1 MYVHKIGT
9 NTKYKK
15 LVTVLQVN
23 GVGLKFEVDTGAE
36 LSINPLKIY
45 REKLAMV
52 KIVPSSVVLKLL
64 RSEFSLGPFRM
75 VLHNSTFLACIH
87 LTMQN

>member
-23 GVGLKFEVDTGAE
+23 GVGLKFEVDIGAE
-36 LSINPLKIY
+36 LSIIPLKIY

-64 RSEFSLGPFRM
+64 QSRVLPRPF
-75 VLHNSTFLACIH
+75 
-87 LTMQN
+87 